1 MKNLRIIALVLL
13 VTLALTGCGQNNKK
27 PEVSL
32 EDAKANVVKLIS
44 DTKFDEL
51 TEEERNA
58 VSDIQ
63 KEYMAKIEK
72 AKTLEEADKLAKAYE
87 KDIKDAVA
95 DKSRV
100 PDTDVTQ
107 EEVKEEVSDKS
118 NTSSNTS
125 NTSTSNKNTSTS
137 TSNKNGS
144 SSTSSSG
151 STSTSKPVSSSSSSG
166 STSSGNTS
174 SNTGSNNGSASNSGG
189 SNTGGSGN
197 NAANTQPKERTVTVT
212 VPVRGPQY
220 TNYWI
225 KDKNKNVIWEGKT
238 YAEQQEYLMNL
249 PDEQFD
255 GASFGSGPKSDI
267 VGYKTYVLTESE
279 FNQTNWAKNPE
290 AYPDVTITWND

>member
-1 MKNLRIIALVLL
+1 MMKKNLKIIALVLL
-13 VTLALTGCGQNNKK
+13 VTLALTGCGGSNKE

-51 TEEERNA
+51 TEEERNT

-100 PDTDVTQ
+100 PDTDVTK
-107 EEVKEEVSDKS
+107 EEVKEEVKEETSDKS

-144 SSTSSSG
+144 SSTSSSS
-151 STSTSKPVSSSSSSG
+151 STSTSKPASSSSSS
-166 STSSGNTS
+166 S
-174 SNTGSNNGSASNSGG
+174 NGSASNSGG

-197 NAANTQPKERTVTVT
+197 NAASTQPKERTVTVT

-225 KDKNKNVIWEGKT
+225 KDENDNIIFETKDAQEWLAKLDDPNFIEGDT
-238 YAEQQEYLMNL
+238 Y
-249 PDEQFD
+249 
-255 GASFGSGPKSDI
+255 GSGPKSDI

-290 AYPDVTITWND
+290 AYPDVTVTWN